1 MCMVKKSNLCRLRCR
16 MKSNNPYHKS
26 RHGSMCS
33 LQVDDDVRRKLRQE
47 SDVSMVTLLQPTESR
62 YFHLLFLCFLKTR
75 DIRYYW
81 RGLLAAR
88 KRSLID

>member
-62 YFHLLFLCFLKTR
+62 YFHLLFC
-75 DIRYYW
+75 
-81 RGLLAAR
+81 A
-88 KRSLID
+88 S